1 MKDETPR
8 LTEMTRRQFLTIAI
22 GVLTTVSA
30 LSDPAQIVIPT
41 TITPQTTD
49 LLELWLAQ
57 ETSYA
62 LDGVFNNIGPNG
74 AKATG
79 AGSGIVVASPSQSNP
94 DYYYT
99 WTRDAALTIKYLV
112 DSLAADNDP
121 ALQRII
127 EIYIDSQAHLQTVPN
142 PSGNLSSGGLGEP
155 KLRVDGSAFRG
166 SWGRPQSDGPALRAT
181 TLISYANLMID
192 NGHFSTV
199 ESSVWPI
206 IQNDLSYVTEFWNS
220 STFDLWE
227 EVRGSSFFTTAV
239 QHQALSQGAALA
251 QRLGKTCSNCQSQAP
266 QVLCFLQTYWT
277 GSSILA
283 NLYSDRSG
291 QDANSILGIIHT
303 FDPNAGCDGET
314 FQPCSDR
321 ALASHKEV
329 VDSFRSLYP
338 INAGIPGGQ
347 AVAVGRYPEDVYQGG
362 HPWYL
367 CTLAAAEQLYDV
379 LYQWESL
386 GSLTVTNISLAFFQ
400 DLYPSATVG
409 TYVKDTSTFASITA
423 AVRDYADGFLR
434 VVQKYTP
441 PNGALA
447 EQFSRY
453 DGSPV
458 SAQDLT
464 WSYTSFLSAVQA
476 RRRALNPST
485 SQIQLFLSNKTTA
498 TAVPQVCS
506 PSSARGPYRPVKR
519 IKWPRPE
526 CLSPARTVAVRF
538 NILAITVIGED
549 IFLVG
554 SIPALG
560 EWDAR
565 YQALKLEANEYSSI
579 TPLWY
584 GTVMLDAGEE
594 FEYKFIRKRVGDG
607 EAIWEEGQNR
617 VFVVP
622 KECGPPNATINA
634 VWRW

>member
-8 LTEMTRRQFLTIAI
+8 MTEMTRKPFLTIAI

-30 LSDPAQIVIPT
+30 LSDPAQIVIPA

-49 LLELWLAQ
+49 PLVSWLAQ

-62 LDGVFNNIGPNG
+62 LDGVLNNVGPYG

-79 AGSGIVVASPSQSNP
+79 ASSGIIIASPSQSNP

-99 WTRDAALTIKYLV
+99 WTRDAALTVKYLV
-112 DSLAADNDP
+112 GSFAADHDP
-121 ALQRII
+121 AIQRII
-127 EIYIDSQAHLQTVPN
+127 EDYVESQAHLQTVSN

-155 KLRVDGSAFRG
+155 KLRVDGSAFHG

-192 NGHFSTV
+192 NGYFSTV
-199 ESSVWPI
+199 ESSIWPI
-206 IQNDLSYVTEFWNS
+206 IQNDLSYLTEFWNS

-239 QHQALSQGAALA
+239 QHQALRKGAALA

-291 QDANSILGIIHT
+291 KDANSILGIIHT
-303 FDPNAGCDGET
+303 FDPNAGCDGQT

-338 INAGIPGGQ
+338 INADIPQGQ

-367 CTLAAAEQLYDV
+367 CTLAAAEQLYDA
-379 LYQWESL
+379 LYQWERL
-386 GSLTVTNISLAFFQ
+386 GSLAVTNISLAFFQ
-400 DLYPSATVG
+400 DLVPSATVG
-409 TYVKDTSTFASITA
+409 TYAKDTITFASISA

-434 VVQKYTP
+434 IVQKYTP

-453 DGSPV
+453 DGSPL

-464 WSYTSFLSAVQA
+464 WSYTSFLTAVQA
-476 RRRALNPST
+476 RRHALNPSA
-485 SQIQLFLSNKTTA
+485 SHIQPLLSNATTA
-498 TAVPQVCS
+498 TALPQVCT
-506 PSSARGPYRPVKR
+506 PSSARGPYQPVKR

-526 CLSPARTVAVRF
+526 CLSPRSTVAVRF
-538 NILAITVIGED
+538 NVLATTVIGED

-565 YQALKLEANEYSSI
+565 HQALKLEANEYSSI

-584 GTVMLDAGEE
+584 RTVMLDAGEE

-607 EAIWEEGQNR
+607 KVIWEEGQNR
-617 VFVVP
+617 AFVVP
-622 KECGPPNATINA
+622 RECGPSNATINA
-634 VWRW
+634 VWR

>member
-1 MKDETPR
+1 
-8 LTEMTRRQFLTIAI
+8 MTMRQFLTIAI

-30 LSDPAQIVIPT
+30 LSDPAQIVIPAI
-41 TITPQTTD
+41 ITPQTTD
-49 LLELWLAQ
+49 PLESWLAA
-57 ETSYA
+57 ETPYA
-62 LDGVFNNIGPNG
+62 LDGVLNNIGPNG

-79 AGSGIVVASPSQSNP
+79 AGSGIVIASPSRSNP

-99 WTRDAALTIKYLV
+99 WTRDAALTVKYLV
-112 DSLAADNDP
+112 DSFAADNDP

-127 EIYIDSQAHLQTVPN
+127 ENYIDSQAHLQTIPN
-142 PSGNLSSGGLGEP
+142 LSGRLSSGGLGEP

-166 SWGRPQSDGPALRAT
+166 SWGRPQRDGPALRAT
-181 TLISYANLMID
+181 TLISYANWMIG
-192 NGHFSTV
+192 NGQFSTV

-239 QHQALSQGAALA
+239 QYQALSQGAALA
-251 QRLGKTCSNCQSQAP
+251 QRLGKPCSNCQSQAP

-283 NLYSDRSG
+283 NLGSDRSG
-291 QDANSILGIIHT
+291 KDANSILGIIQT
-303 FDPNAGCDGET
+303 FDPNAGCDEET

-329 VDSFRSLYP
+329 VDSFRSLYA
-338 INAGIPGGQ
+338 INADIPWGQ
-347 AVAVGRYPEDVYQGG
+347 SVAVGRYPEDVYQGG

-367 CTLAAAEQLYDV
+367 CTLAAAEQLYDA

-400 DLYPSATVG
+400 DLYQSATVG
-409 TYVKDTSTFASITA
+409 TYAKDTSTFASITA
-423 AVRDYADGFLR
+423 AVRAYADGFLR
-434 VVQKYTP
+434 LVQKYTP

-464 WSYTSFLSAVQA
+464 WSYTSFLTAIQA
-476 RRRALNPST
+476 RRYALNPRA
-485 SQIQLFLSNKTTA
+485 SQIQYLPSNRTTA
-498 TAVPQVCS
+498 LPQVCS
-506 PSSARGPYRPVKR
+506 PSFARGPYRPVKH
-519 IKWPRPE
+519 IKWPSPE
-526 CLSPARTVAVRF
+526 CISPPRTVAVRF
-538 NILAITVIGED
+538 NILATTVIGED
-549 IFLVG
+549 IFLVD

-560 EWDAR
+560 EWDAWN
-565 YQALKLEANEYSSI
+565 QALTLNANEYSSI

-584 GTVMLDAGEE
+584 GTVILDAGEE
-594 FEYKFIRKRVGDG
+594 FQFKFIRKRVGDG
-607 EAIWEEGQNR
+607 KVIWEQGQNR
-617 VFVVP
+617 AFVVP
-622 KECGPPNATINA
+622 NECDVTNATINA

>member
-8 LTEMTRRQFLTIAI
+8 MTEMTRKPFLTIAI

-30 LSDPAQIVIPT
+30 LSDPAQIVIPA

-49 LLELWLAQ
+49 PLVSWLAQ

-62 LDGVFNNIGPNG
+62 LDGVLNNVGPNG

-79 AGSGIVVASPSQSNP
+79 ASSGIIIASPSQSNP

-99 WTRDAALTIKYLV
+99 WTRDAALTVKYLV
-112 DSLAADNDP
+112 GSFAADHDP
-121 ALQRII
+121 AIQRII
-127 EIYIDSQAHLQTVPN
+127 EDYVESQAHLQTVSN

-155 KLRVDGSAFRG
+155 KLRVDGSAFHG

-181 TLISYANLMID
+181 TLISYANLMI
-192 NGHFSTV
+192 
-199 ESSVWPI
+199 
-206 IQNDLSYVTEFWNS
+206 
-220 STFDLWE
+220 
-227 EVRGSSFFTTAV
+227 
-239 QHQALSQGAALA
+239 
-251 QRLGKTCSNCQSQAP
+251 AP

-291 QDANSILGIIHT
+291 KDANSILGIIHT
-303 FDPNAGCDGET
+303 FDPNAGCDGQT

-338 INAGIPGGQ
+338 INADIPQGQ

-367 CTLAAAEQLYDV
+367 CTLAAAEQLYDA
-379 LYQWESL
+379 LYQWERL
-386 GSLTVTNISLAFFQ
+386 GSLAVTNISLAFFQ
-400 DLYPSATVG
+400 DLVPSATVG
-409 TYVKDTSTFASITA
+409 TYAKDTITFASISA
-423 AVRDYADGFLR
+423 AVRDYADRFLR
-434 VVQKYTP
+434 IVQKYTP

-453 DGSPV
+453 DGSPL

-464 WSYTSFLSAVQA
+464 WSYTSFLTAVQA
-476 RRRALNPST
+476 RRHALNPSA
-485 SQIQLFLSNKTTA
+485 SHIQPLLSNATTA
-498 TAVPQVCS
+498 TALPQVCT
-506 PSSARGPYRPVKR
+506 PSSARGPYQPVKR

-526 CLSPARTVAVRF
+526 CLSPRSTVAVRF
-538 NILAITVIGED
+538 NVLATTVIGED

-565 YQALKLEANEYSSI
+565 HQALKLEANEYSSI

-584 GTVMLDAGEE
+584 RTVMLDAGEE

-607 EAIWEEGQNR
+607 KVIWEEGQNR
-617 VFVVP
+617 AFVVP
-622 KECGPPNATINA
+622 RECGPSNATINA
-634 VWRW
+634 VWR

>member
-1 MKDETPR
+1 MKDETSRPS
-8 LTEMTRRQFLTIAI
+8 EMTTRQFLTIAI

-30 LSDPAQIVIPT
+30 LSDPAQIVIPAI
-41 TITPQTTD
+41 ITPQTTD

-79 AGSGIVVASPSQSNP
+79 AGSGIVIASPSQSNP

-99 WTRDAALTIKYLV
+99 WTRDAALTIKYLI
-112 DSLAADNDP
+112 DSFAADNDP
-121 ALQRII
+121 ALQKII
-127 EIYIDSQAHLQTVPN
+127 EDYIDSQARLQNVSN

-155 KLRVDGSAFRG
+155 KLRVDGSPFRG
-166 SWGRPQSDGPALRAT
+166 SWGRPQRDGPALRAT

-192 NGHFSTV
+192 NGHFYTV

-206 IQNDLSYVTEFWNS
+206 IQNDISYVTEFWNS

-239 QHQALSQGAALA
+239 QRQALSQGAALA
-251 QRLGKTCSNCQSQAP
+251 QRLGKSCSNCLSQAP

-277 GSSILA
+277 GSSLLA
-283 NLYSDRSG
+283 NLDSDRSG
-291 QDANSILGIIHT
+291 KDANSILGIIHT
-303 FDPNAGCDGET
+303 FDPNAGCDEET

-321 ALASHKEV
+321 ALAGHKEV

-338 INAGIPGGQ
+338 INADVPGGR

-367 CTLAAAEQLYDV
+367 CTLAAAEQLYDA

-386 GSLTVTNISLAFFQ
+386 GSVTVTNISLAFFQ

-409 TYVKDTSTFASITA
+409 TYAKDTSIFASITA
-423 AVRDYADGFLR
+423 AVRDYADGFLC

-453 DGSPV
+453 DGSPI

-464 WSYTSFLSAVQA
+464 WSYTSFLTAIQA
-476 RRRALNPST
+476 RRRALNPSA
-485 SQIQLFLSNKTTA
+485 SQIKAFPSNTA
-498 TAVPQVCS
+498 TTLPQICS

-519 IKWPRPE
+519 IKWPSPE
-526 CLSPARTVAVRF
+526 CLSPRRTVAVRF
-538 NILAITVIGED
+538 NILATTVIGEE

-554 SIPALG
+554 SIPPLG

-565 YQALKLEANEYSSI
+565 HQALKLDANEYSSI
-579 TPLWY
+579 TPLWH

-594 FEYKFIRKRVGDG
+594 FEFKFIRKSVGDG
-607 EAIWEEGQNR
+607 KVIWEEGQNR
-617 VFVVP
+617 AFVVP
-622 KECGPPNATINA
+622 SECGDANATINA
-634 VWRW
+634 AWRW

>member
-1 MKDETPR
+1 MKDETSRPS
-8 LTEMTRRQFLTIAI
+8 EMTTRQFLTIAI

-30 LSDPAQIVIPT
+30 LSDPAQIVIPAI
-41 TITPQTTD
+41 ITPQTTD
-49 LLELWLAQ
+49 LLESWLAQ

-79 AGSGIVVASPSQSNP
+79 ADSGIVIASPSQSNP

-112 DSLAADNDP
+112 DSFAADNDP

-127 EIYIDSQAHLQTVPN
+127 EDYIDSQAHLQTVSN

-155 KLRVDGSAFRG
+155 KLRVDGSPFRG
-166 SWGRPQSDGPALRAT
+166 SWGRPQRDGPALRAT

-192 NGHFSTV
+192 NGHFPTV

-251 QRLGKTCSNCQSQAP
+251 QRLGKTCSNCLSQAP

-277 GSSILA
+277 GSSLLA
-283 NLYSDRSG
+283 NLDSDRSG
-291 QDANSILGIIHT
+291 KDANSILGIIHT
-303 FDPNAGCDGET
+303 FDPSAGCDEET

-338 INAGIPGGQ
+338 INADIPWGQ

-367 CTLAAAEQLYDV
+367 CTLAAAEQLYDA

-386 GSLTVTNISLAFFQ
+386 GSLTVTNVSLAFFQ

-409 TYVKDTSTFASITA
+409 TYVKHTSVFASITA

-441 PNGALA
+441 TNGALA

-453 DGSPV
+453 DGTPV

-464 WSYTSFLSAVQA
+464 WSYTSLLSAIQA
-476 RRRALNPST
+476 RRRALNSSA
-485 SQIQLFLSNKTTA
+485 SQIKPFPSNTT
-498 TAVPQVCS
+498 TTLPQICS

-519 IKWPRPE
+519 IEWPSPE
-526 CLSPARTVAVRF
+526 CLLPRRTVAVRF
-538 NILAITVIGED
+538 NILATTVIGED

-554 SIPALG
+554 SIPSLG
-560 EWDAR
+560 EWDSR
-565 YQALKLEANEYSSI
+565 HQALKLDANEYSSI

-594 FEYKFIRKRVGDG
+594 FEFKFIRKSVGDG
-607 EAIWEEGQNR
+607 KVVWEEGQNR
-617 VFVVP
+617 AFVVP
-622 KECGPPNATINA
+622 NECGAANATINA

>member
-8 LTEMTRRQFLTIAI
+8 MTEMTRKPFLTIAI

-30 LSDPAQIVIPT
+30 LSDPAQIVIPA

-49 LLELWLAQ
+49 PLVSWLAQ

-62 LDGVFNNIGPNG
+62 LDGVLNNVGPNG

-79 AGSGIVVASPSQSNP
+79 ASSGIIIASPSQSNP

-99 WTRDAALTIKYLV
+99 WTRDAALTVKYLV
-112 DSLAADNDP
+112 GSFAADHDP
-121 ALQRII
+121 AIQRII
-127 EIYIDSQAHLQTVPN
+127 EDYVESQAHLQTVSN

-155 KLRVDGSAFRG
+155 KLRVDGSAFHG

-181 TLISYANLMID
+181 TLISYANLMI
-192 NGHFSTV
+192 
-199 ESSVWPI
+199 
-206 IQNDLSYVTEFWNS
+206 
-220 STFDLWE
+220 
-227 EVRGSSFFTTAV
+227 
-239 QHQALSQGAALA
+239 
-251 QRLGKTCSNCQSQAP
+251 
-266 QVLCFLQTYWT
+266 TYWT

-291 QDANSILGIIHT
+291 KDANSILGIIHT
-303 FDPNAGCDGET
+303 FDPNAGCDGQT

-338 INAGIPGGQ
+338 INADIPQGQ

-367 CTLAAAEQLYDV
+367 CTLAAAEQLYDA
-379 LYQWESL
+379 LYQWERL
-386 GSLTVTNISLAFFQ
+386 GSLAVTNISLAFFQ
-400 DLYPSATVG
+400 DLVPSATVG
-409 TYVKDTSTFASITA
+409 TYAKDTITFASISA
-423 AVRDYADGFLR
+423 AVRDYADRFLR
-434 VVQKYTP
+434 IVQKYTP

-453 DGSPV
+453 DGSPL

-464 WSYTSFLSAVQA
+464 WSYTSFLTAVQA
-476 RRRALNPST
+476 RRHALNPSA
-485 SQIQLFLSNKTTA
+485 SHIQPLLSNATTA
-498 TAVPQVCS
+498 TALPQVCT
-506 PSSARGPYRPVKR
+506 PSSARGPYQPVKR

-526 CLSPARTVAVRF
+526 CLSPRSTVAVRF
-538 NILAITVIGED
+538 NVLATTVIGED

-565 YQALKLEANEYSSI
+565 HQALKLEANEYSSI

-584 GTVMLDAGEE
+584 RTVMLDAGEE

-607 EAIWEEGQNR
+607 KVIWEEGQNR
-617 VFVVP
+617 AFVVP
-622 KECGPPNATINA
+622 RECGPSNATINA
-634 VWRW
+634 VWR